1 MKHIDRHEKNISIW
15 NDFVNCVDV
24 QIVGAGLQNE
34 TRHRYNADGFNPTNT
49 IQYVAKGRGFIEI
62 AGKKHSVYPG
72 CIFLVPAMTPCLYCS
87 DDTDPYRYYWLTFQG
102 EYANLLLKRTG
113 LSPESPVLET
123 KSRHLIR
130 YFARVFETMQKR
142 EAYAPLQMLSDFYN
156 IFAILFRE
164 QSENSTPPK
173 KSALIAKAL
182 DYMQKNYQYDVTC
195 QDICSHLFVNRTYFI
210 KLFKQETGYT
220 PGQYLCSIRISAAVV
235 LLLDSELNLS
245 QIAAAVGFT
254 PLNFTQAF
262 KTHMGMTPS
271 EYRKKNAHKGTSVAT
286 ND

>member
-1 MKHIDRHEKNISIW
+1 MKHIDRHAKNISIW

-62 AGKKHSVYPG
+62 AGKKHPVYPG

-182 DYMQKNYQYDVTC
+182 DYMQK
-195 QDICSHLFVNRTYFI
+195 
-210 KLFKQETGYT
+210 
-220 PGQYLCSIRISAAVV
+220 QYLCSIRISAAVV

-271 EYRKKNAHKGTSVAT
+271 EYRKKNSHKGTSVAT